1 VSSGHLGRGVGN
13 EVGAMAKSEVMFTIE
28 FVVVTEDR
36 PEQPKVIETMTSPR
50 VFLYDVEHRAR
61 LVLRKAKRQPSPG
74 SPNGYQIRDAEGQ
87 VVVRSWESKVIA
99 HSWDSKS
106 G

>member
-1 VSSGHLGRGVGN
+1 M
-13 EVGAMAKSEVMFTIE
+13 AMGEVMFTIE

-36 PEQPKVIETMTSPR
+36 PEQPTVIERMTSPR

-61 LVLRKAKRQPSPG
+61 LVLRKAKKQPSPG
-74 SPNGYQIRDAEGQ
+74 SPNGYQILDAAGQ
-87 VVVRSWESKVIA
+87 VITRSWDPKP
-99 HSWDSKS
+99 